1 MKNLLSLPSLRP
13 NLLLLVLGLLLVQ
26 SSAYAQGPWSFQAD
40 AGLSIASLQRSVLG
54 MTNDDLHRLNGLQG
68 RLLGGYAFTD
78 NLTLQTGLGL
88 VQLGASLKHEDHHD
102 DFRINALEIPLLFR
116 YSLPVGPGSLGLS
129 AGPSLAYHLSATSHT
144 HEGETEL
151 EEELSIGNDVN
162 DFARPF
168 NLGLQTEL
176 SYTHQ
181 SGWLLNLRYN
191 AGLMNLGTSD
201 LVEMRTSYMAVGL
214 GYRVF

>member
-1 MKNLLSLPSLRP
+1 MKNLLSLPSLGP

-68 RLLGGYAFTD
+68 RLLAGYAFTD

>member
-68 RLLGGYAFTD
+68 RLLAGYAFTD

-214 GYRVF
+214 GYGVF

>member
-1 MKNLLSLPSLRP
+1 MKKFGYNLPMHRTIWVLFFAFLLARPSA
-13 NLLLLVLGLLLVQ
+13 NAQ
-26 SSAYAQGPWSFQAD
+26 SPWTLQAD
-40 AGLSIASLQRSVLG
+40 AGLSIASLQWSVLG
-54 MTNDDLHRLNGLQG
+54 MENDDLHRLNGFQG
-68 RLLGGYAFTD
+68 RLLAGYALTD
-78 NLTLQTGLGL
+78 HLSLQTGLGL

-116 YSLPVGPGSLGLS
+116 YSLPVGKGSLGLS
-129 AGPSLAYHLSATSHT
+129 AGPALAYHLSATSHT

-151 EEELSIGNDVN
+151 EEDLSIGNDVN

-176 SYTHQ
+176 SYTHP

-191 AGLMNLGTSD
+191 AGLMDLGTSD
-201 LVEMRTSYMAVGL
+201 LVEMQTSYVAVGL

>member
-54 MTNDDLHRLNGLQG
+54 MTNDDLHRLNG
-68 RLLGGYAFTD
+68 RLLAGYAFTD
-78 NLTLQTGLGL
+78 TLTLQTGLGF

>member
-1 MKNLLSLPSLRP
+1 MKSLLSLPSLRP
-13 NLLLLVLGLLLVQ
+13 NLLLLVFGLLLVQ
-26 SSAYAQGPWSFQAD
+26 SSAYAQGPWTFQAD

-68 RLLGGYAFTD
+68 RLLAGYALTD
-78 NLTLQTGLGL
+78 NLSLQTGLGL
-88 VQLGASLKHEDHHD
+88 VQLCASLQHEDHHD

-144 HEGETEL
+144 HEGGTEL

-201 LVEMRTSYMAVGL
+201 LVEMQTSYIAVGL

>member
-1 MKNLLSLPSLRP
+1 MKNFLSIPSLQRT
-13 NLLLLVLGLLLVQ
+13 LLALVLGLLLAR
-26 SSAYAQGPWSFQAD
+26 SSAHAQSPWSLQAD
-40 AGLSIASLQRSVLG
+40 AGLSIASLQWSVLG
-54 MTNDDLHRLNGLQG
+54 MENDDLHRLNGLQG
-68 RLLGGYAFTD
+68 RLLA
-78 NLTLQTGLGL
+78 
-88 VQLGASLKHEDHHD
+88 
-102 DFRINALEIPLLFR
+102 
-116 YSLPVGPGSLGLS
+116 

-181 SGWLLNLRYN
+181 SGLLLNLRYN

-201 LVEMRTSYMAVGL
+201 LVEMRTSYVAVGL

>member
-26 SSAYAQGPWSFQAD
+26 SSAYAQGPWAFQAD

-54 MTNDDLHRLNGLQG
+54 MTNEDLHRLNGLQG
-68 RLLGGYAFTD
+68 RLLAGYAFTD